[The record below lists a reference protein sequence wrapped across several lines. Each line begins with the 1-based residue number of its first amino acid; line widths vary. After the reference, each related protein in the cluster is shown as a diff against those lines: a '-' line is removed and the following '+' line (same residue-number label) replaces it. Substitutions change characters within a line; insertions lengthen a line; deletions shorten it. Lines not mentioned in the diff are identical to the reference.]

1 MIVVTGA
8 SKGIGEHICNRLIDK
23 GYEVV
28 GLARTVKK
36 RRYKMINCDVSSTES
51 IEKSIKTLKKLGNI
65 SGLINAAG
73 IASLNLTL
81 FMTKKSIRNII
92 DTNLVGTIYMSKL
105 ITPLMIRNK
114 KGFIINFS
122 TIAVP
127 LAMKGEAIYVASKA
141 GIEGFTRAFAREVSG
156 FNINVNCISP
166 GPIKTDL
173 TRGVDEEEIN
183 NLISQ
188 QLINK
193 QFKLD
198 DISNLV
204 ETIIN
209 KKYSSIT
216 GQILHVGGI

>member
-8 SKGIGEHICNRLIDK
+8 SKGIGEHICNRLLDK
-23 GYEVV
+23 GFKVV

-36 RRYKMINCDVSSTES
+36 KRYKMIGCDVSSTDS
-51 IEKSIKTLKKLGNI
+51 IDDAIKEIKKLGKV

-81 FMTKKSIRNII
+81 FMTKRSIRNII
-92 DTNLVGTIYMSKL
+92 ETNLIGTIYMSKQVS
-105 ITPLMIRNK
+105 PLMIRNK

-173 TRGVDEEEIN
+173 TRGVEEQEIN

-198 DISNLV
+198 DISDLV
-204 ETIIN
+204 ETIID

>member
-8 SKGIGEHICNRLIDK
+8 SKGIGEHVCNRLIDK

-28 GLARTVKK
+28 GLARTIKK
-36 RRYKMINCDVSSTES
+36 RRYKMISCDVSSTES
-51 IEKSIKTLKKLGNI
+51 IDKTIKTLKKLGKI

-92 DTNLVGTIYMSKL
+92 DTNLVGTIYMSKQ
-105 ITPLMIRNK
+105 IAPLMIRNK

-141 GIEGFTRAFAREVSG
+141 GIEGFTRAFAREVSS

>member
-8 SKGIGEHICNRLIDK
+8 SKGIGEHICNRLLDK
-23 GYEVV
+23 GFKVV

-36 RRYKMINCDVSSTES
+36 KRYKMIGCDVSSTDS
-51 IEKSIKTLKKLGNI
+51 IDDAIKEIKKLGKI

-81 FMTKKSIRNII
+81 FMTKSSIRKII
-92 DTNLVGTIYMSKL
+92 ETNLMGTIYMSKQVS
-105 ITPLMIRNK
+105 PLMIRNK

-173 TRGVDEEEIN
+173 TRGVEEQEIN

-198 DISNLV
+198 DISDLV
-204 ETIIN
+204 ETIID

>member
-81 FMTKKSIRNII
+81 FMTKKSIQNII

-216 GQILHVGGI
+216 GQILHVCGI

>member
-81 FMTKKSIRNII
+81 FMTKKSIQNII

>member
-1 MIVVTGA
+1 
-8 SKGIGEHICNRLIDK
+8 
-23 GYEVV
+23 
-28 GLARTVKK
+28 
-36 RRYKMINCDVSSTES
+36 
-51 IEKSIKTLKKLGNI
+51 
-65 SGLINAAG
+65 
-73 IASLNLTL
+73 
-81 FMTKKSIRNII
+81 
-92 DTNLVGTIYMSKL
+92 MSKQ
-105 ITPLMIRNK
+105 ISPLMIRNK

-173 TRGVDEEEIN
+173 TRGVEEQEIN

-193 QFKLD
+193 QFTLN
-198 DISNLV
+198 DISDLV

-209 KKYSSIT
+209 KKYSSVT

>member
-1 MIVVTGA
+1 MIIVTGA
-8 SKGIGEHICNRLIDK
+8 SKGIGEHISNRLLNK
-23 GYEVV
+23 GFDVI

-36 RRYKMINCDVSSTES
+36 KRYKMISCDVSSTDS
-51 IEKSIKTLKKLGNI
+51 IDAAVKKIKKIGKI

-81 FMTKKSIRNII
+81 FMTKSSIRQII
-92 DTNLVGTIYMSKL
+92 ETNLLGTIYMSKQ
-105 ITPLMIRNK
+105 IAPLMIRNK

-141 GIEGFTRAFAREVSG
+141 GIEGFTRSFAREISA

-173 TRGVDEEEIN
+173 TRGVEEEEIN

-193 QFKLD
+193 QFNLD

-204 ETIIN
+204 ETIID

>member
-1 MIVVTGA
+1 MLNFGLE
-8 SKGIGEHICNRLIDK
+8 SLLI
-23 GYEVV
+23 
-28 GLARTVKK
+28 KK
-36 RRYKMINCDVSSTES
+36 RYKMIGCDVSSTDS
-51 IEKSIKTLKKLGNI
+51 IDDAIKEIKKLGKV

-81 FMTKKSIRNII
+81 FMTKRSIRNII
-92 DTNLVGTIYMSKL
+92 ETNLIGTIYMSKQVS
-105 ITPLMIRNK
+105 PLMIRNK

-127 LAMKGEAIYVASKA
+127 LATKGEAIYVASKA

-173 TRGVDEEEIN
+173 TRGVEEQEIN

-198 DISNLV
+198 DISDLV
-204 ETIIN
+204 ETIID

>member
-81 FMTKKSIRNII
+81 FMTKKSIQNII

-173 TRGVDEEEIN
+173 TRGVD
-183 NLISQ
+183 
-188 QLINK
+188 
-193 QFKLD
+193 
-198 DISNLV
+198 
-204 ETIIN
+204 
-209 KKYSSIT
+209 
-216 GQILHVGGI
+216 